1 MRVVE
6 VMSRGID
13 LVAPTASVQDAAVRM
28 AEEDVGAV
36 LIGSEQQAEG
46 ILTDRDIILRLVV
59 EGRSPAAVQVREI
72 MSAPIVSC
80 DAADTL
86 ETAFQA
92 MAERQIRRL
101 VVLDENGTMI
111 GVVTLGDLARVMRHP
126 DQIPELLRDAAEP
139 HRDKTRP
146 EPE

>member
-1 MRVVE
+1 MRVAE

-13 LVAPTASVQDAAVRM
+13 LVAPGASVQDAAVRM

-72 MSAPIVSC
+72 MSAPIFSC

-86 ETAFQA
+86 ESAFQA

-101 VVLDENGTMI
+101 VVLDENGAAI
-111 GVVTLGDLARVMRHP
+111 GIVTLGDLARVMRHP
-126 DQIPELLRDAAEP
+126 DQISELLRDAAEP

>member
-1 MRVVE
+1 MRVAE
-6 VMSRGID
+6 VMSRGIE

-28 AEEDVGAV
+28 AEDDVGAV
-36 LIGSEQQAEG
+36 LVGTSEQVAG

-59 EGRSPAAVQVREI
+59 EGRSPAAVQVQEI

-80 DAADTL
+80 QAADTL

-101 VVLDENGTMI
+101 VVIDEDGAMI
-111 GVVTLGDLARVMRHP
+111 GIVTLGDLARVMRHP

-139 HRDKTRP
+139 HRRKTRP
-146 EPE
+146 ESE